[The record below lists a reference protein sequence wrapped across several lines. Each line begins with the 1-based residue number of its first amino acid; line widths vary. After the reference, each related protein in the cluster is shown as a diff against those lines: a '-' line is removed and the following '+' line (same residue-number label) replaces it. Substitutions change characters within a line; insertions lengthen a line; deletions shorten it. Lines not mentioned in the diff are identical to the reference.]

1 MTRRDYRALPALI
14 FVSAMLLVL
23 MAQPAQAQRLQ
34 IYAGDFQN
42 ALGCLT
48 F

>member
-23 MAQPAQAQRLQ
+23 MAQPAQAQTLEF
-34 IYAGDFQN
+34 YAGD
-42 ALGCLT
+42 LEHVLSCLT